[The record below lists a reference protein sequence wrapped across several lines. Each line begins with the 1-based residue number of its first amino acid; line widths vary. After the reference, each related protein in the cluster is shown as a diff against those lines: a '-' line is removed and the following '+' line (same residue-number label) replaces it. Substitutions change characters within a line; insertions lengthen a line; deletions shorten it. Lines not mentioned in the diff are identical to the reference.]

1 MKVILVR
8 DTALFKVNS
17 ADANRTLGLMK
28 GLKSLNLEVESH
40 FLGINPQQLDEATKA
55 EFGTAHYYSTPFKF
69 PAKLGFLNSYLFP
82 FLYSGLFAKRLIKK
96 SGQEPVIFWIQ
107 DSLLGF
113 KVGKRLKKSSRKGLV
128 FLEMSEFPDFHREHN
143 LSFRVRLLK
152 EWKLKEYLK
161 HTIDILDGIALM
173 TRTLVQNFK
182 NPNNLPVL
190 HLPMTVDIERFSQKV
205 DSEQQEQYL
214 AYIGLL
220 GNHKDGID
228 VLLQAF
234 KAISE
239 EFPEVKLKIAG
250 PRHEDS
256 PKHEVLL
263 QSLDLKN
270 QVQFIGELDKT
281 QIPSFL
287 LKAKVLL
294 LPRPASR
301 QAQGGFPTKL
311 GEYLATAKPVCATT
325 VGEIPNYLSD
335 GETVIFAEPGNAESF
350 ASAMRR
356 ALSNPEEAEKIGANG
371 RKVAE
376 KEFNASIQA
385 EKLKNYFE
393 QLLEKNK
400 YD

>member
-1 MKVILVR
+1 MRVYLIR
-8 DTALFKVNS
+8 DTPLFKVNS
-17 ADANRTLGLMK
+17 ADANRTLGLIK
-28 GLKSLNLEVESH
+28 GLKAFNVVVESH
-40 FLGINPQQLDEATKA
+40 FLGINQQQLDEATYEELGPA
-55 EFGTAHYYSTPFKF
+55 YYHSVPFKF
-69 PAKLGFLNSYLFP
+69 SVKLSSFNSYLFP
-82 FLYSGLFAKRLIKK
+82 FLYSGLFANALRKNI
-96 SGQEPVIFWIQ
+96 GQEPVIFWIQ

-113 KVGKRLKKSSRKGLV
+113 KVGKRLKKYNLQGLV
-128 FLEMSEFPDFHREHN
+128 FLEMSEFPDFHREHD

-152 EWKLKEYLK
+152 EWKLKEYLE
-161 HTIDILDGIALM
+161 HTINVVDGIALM
-173 TRTLVQNFK
+173 TQTLIQDFK
-182 NPNNLPVL
+182 NPKNLPIL
-190 HLPMTVDIERFSQKV
+190 HLPMTVDLDRFSQTV
-205 DSEQQEQYL
+205 DFENEDPYL

-234 KAISE
+234 EAISE

-263 QSLDLKN
+263 KSLGSQD
-270 QVQFIGELDKT
+270 QIQFIGELDKT
-281 QIPSFL
+281 QIPFFL

-311 GEYLATAKPVCATT
+311 GEYLATAKPVCSTR
-325 VGEIPNYLSD
+325 VGEIPEYLKD
-335 GETVIFAEPGNAESF
+335 GESVFFAEPSNVESF
-350 ASAMRR
+350 ANAMRQ
-356 ALSNPEEAEKIGANG
+356 ALTDPKKAAKVGANG

-376 KEFNASIQA
+376 QEFNALIQA

-393 QLLEKNK
+393 ELLKNNK
-400 YD
+400 YV